1 MKKFIFVLLMSISV
15 VIFADPPPVMDA
27 IADDIQ
33 YVIQDE
39 VSNVNVAALEVAYVY
54 RGNTVGMNEAPLYA
68 ELSKEIK
75 FPPMPVLRINYSTCS
90 FECDLPPLLRTWQVL
105 NYNYNRDMQFSNYG
119 YPISMN

>member
-1 MKKFIFVLLMSISV
+1 MKKFLFVLLMSISV
-15 VIFADPPPVMDA
+15 VIFADPPPLMDA
-27 IADDIQ
+27 IADEVQ

-39 VSNVNVAALEVAYVY
+39 VSNIIVAAQEVAYIY

-68 ELSKEIK
+68 ELITRAEV
-75 FPPMPVLRINYSTCS
+75 PPMPVCSINYCTYNLD
-90 FECDLPPLLRTWQVL
+90 EDLPPLLRTWQVA